1 MGPLNYML
9 THHSGTFL
17 RQGRQTKMTELFIY
31 ILKDVGL
38 GGGWMLILFKDVL
51 WEKNKLNDT

>member
-17 RQGRQTKMTELFIY
+17 QQGRQTNITKLFIY

-38 GGGWMLILFKDVL
+38 GRRWVLILFKDVL
-51 WEKNKLNDT
+51 